1 MKIGLVCPYS
11 MFKGGGVKEHV
22 DMLYEELSR
31 RGHEVK
37 IITPLPRDY
46 SGEVPDHIITIGGSA
61 NIRGFLKT
69 QSQLSAAVD
78 SEAIEQI
85 LHQEKFK
92 LLHFHEPW
100 VPFLSRQIL
109 SRSKSVNI
117 ATSHARLPDRFAS
130 KTVVNV
136 FIPYARGLL
145 KYIDAY
151 TAVSDPATVLIR
163 NLIDDPIE
171 IIPNGINIAKYHP
184 SAPPEKHQAGKTI
197 FYVGRLEKRKG
208 IKYLLQAFAL
218 LAKKDSNVQLVLAG
232 MGPEERSLLNY
243 VKEQSIPRVTFLG
256 FISEAEKIKQLQ
268 AADVFSSAARYGESF
283 GIVLIESMAAGTPIV
298 AGDNPGYETVLRGT
312 GRISLVN
319 SVDTEDYARR
329 LELLLYDQDLR
340 KLWQTWA
347 AKDVVQYDS
356 KRVVDQYEALYDKT
370 IAKHG

>member
-22 DMLYEELSR
+22 NMLYEELSR

-37 IITPLPRDY
+37 VITPLPRDY
-46 SGEVPDHIITIGGSA
+46 DGEVPPHIITIGGSA
-61 NIRGFLKT
+61 NIKAFLKT

-78 SEAIEQI
+78 SEAIEQM
-85 LHQEKFK
+85 LSREKFK

-109 SRSKSVNI
+109 SRSRSVNI

-145 KYIDAY
+145 KYIQAY

-171 IIPNGINIAKYHP
+171 IIPNGIEVARYEP
-184 SAPPEKHQAGKTI
+184 AGPPEKHKTAKTI

-208 IKYLLQAFAL
+208 IKYLLQAYAL
-218 LAKKDSNVQLVLAG
+218 LAERNPDVKLVLAG
-232 MGPEERSLLNY
+232 TGPEEKSLRGY
-243 VKEQSIPRVTFLG
+243 VKEMDIPRVTFLG
-256 FISEAEKIKQLQ
+256 FISEVEKIKQLHQ
-268 AADVFSSAARYGESF
+268 ADVFSSAARYGESF

-298 AGDNPGYETVLRGT
+298 AGNNPGYETVLQGT

-319 SVDTEDYARR
+319 SVDSDDYARR
-329 LELLLYDQDLR
+329 LELLLYDEDLR
-340 KLWQTWA
+340 KLWQSWA
-347 AKDVVQYDS
+347 AKEVKQYDR
-356 KRVVDQYEALYDKT
+356 KQVVDQYEKLYNDT
-370 IAKHG
+370 LAKYG